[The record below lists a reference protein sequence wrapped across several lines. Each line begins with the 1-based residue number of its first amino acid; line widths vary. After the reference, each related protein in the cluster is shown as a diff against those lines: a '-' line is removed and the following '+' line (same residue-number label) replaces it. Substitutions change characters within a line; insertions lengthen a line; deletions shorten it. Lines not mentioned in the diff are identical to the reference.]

1 MLIFTP
7 PRFFLKASLLIA
19 FLFTALVF
27 YIIYDSSLWAGLTSL
42 NKLENRC
49 WNDIDFKKTEKLL
62 AESPIEKKI
71 PFYKYY
77 KNQKLSRGYT
87 KEDIEDSDF
96 YKGRKEK
103 HYKYNPI
110 FILFYSNGLKAVF
123 RGYGSKNTH
132 RMDLHITAYN
142 ISNFINLKIVP
153 PVVRRFVN
161 GREGVVQLFI
171 ESIGDETVEYIKQ
184 LTPIQKTDFY
194 TFGFLIGHTNFTE
207 DNILISKNCLLP
219 VLIDND
225 YFGMVVNKEYGSIPF
240 EVYPFSNFRGNFLNR
255 FDFESIPFEKTIIL
269 KDFSLESLQNTF
281 VDLSLDEIKYM
292 RLKIEDIGSIPYL
305 RYKNQYYFQVMPLFY
320 KYLIPPSKNI
330 EDYSTET
337 INKVRMI
344 NEDLLRE
351 LAHGFLKKQ
360 NTFLE
365 GFLYRKDLFLKAIE
379 EYSKE

>member
-1 MLIFTP
+1 
-7 PRFFLKASLLIA
+7 
-19 FLFTALVF
+19 
-27 YIIYDSSLWAGLTSL
+27 
-42 NKLENRC
+42 
-49 WNDIDFKKTEKLL
+49 
-62 AESPIEKKI
+62 
-71 PFYKYY
+71 
-77 KNQKLSRGYT
+77 
-87 KEDIEDSDF
+87 
-96 YKGRKEK
+96 
-103 HYKYNPI
+103 
-110 FILFYSNGLKAVF
+110 
-123 RGYGSKNTH
+123 
-132 RMDLHITAYN
+132 MDLHITAYN

-171 ESIGDETVEYIKQ
+171 ESIEGEKIEYIKQ
-184 LTPIQKTDFY
+184 LPPVQKTDLY
-194 TFGFLIGHTNFTE
+194 TFVFLIGHTDFNE
-207 DNILISKNCLLP
+207 HNILISKKCLLP

-225 YFGMVVNKEYGSIPF
+225 YFGKALNKEYGSVPF
-240 EVYPFSNFRGNFLNR
+240 EVYPLSNFRGDFLIR

-292 RLKIEDIGSIPYL
+292 KRYYEVYGRIHYL
-305 RYKNQYYFQVMPLFY
+305 RYKNQYYVKVKPLIYRYFM
-320 KYLIPPSKNI
+320 PPSKNI

-344 NEDLLRE
+344 NKDLLRE

>member
-1 MLIFTP
+1 MLIFTPP

-27 YIIYDSSLWAGLTSL
+27 YLIYDSSLWAGLTS
-42 NKLENRC
+42 RC

-87 KEDIEDSDF
+87 KEDIEKSRF
-96 YKGRKEK
+96 YRKRKEK
-103 HYKYNPI
+103 HYKDPI
-110 FILFYSNGLKAVF
+110 FVLFYSNGLKAVF
-123 RGYGSKNTH
+123 RGYGSNRTDS
-132 RMDLHITAYN
+132 MDSHITAYN

-161 GREGVVQLFI
+161 GKEGVVQLFI
-171 ESIGDETVEYIKQ
+171 EHGDETVEYIKQ

-194 TFGFLIGHTNFTE
+194 TFGFLIGHTDFSKS
-207 DNILISKNCLLP
+207 NILISKNCLLP
-219 VLIDND
+219 VLVDNN
-225 YFGMVVNKEYGSIPF
+225 YFRIALNKEYGSVPF
-240 EVYPFSNFRGNFLNR
+240 ASYPSFSFRDKFLNR

-292 RLKIEDIGSIPYL
+292 KRNYEDKGSIHYL
-305 RYKNQYYFQVMPLFY
+305 RYKNQYYVKIKPRIY
-320 KYLIPPSKNI
+320 KYFIPPSKNI

-344 NEDLLRE
+344 NEDLLRD